1 MDAKEQ
7 RPRRIVIAGGGTGG
21 HLYPALAIAEAIKQR
36 AHDAEIVFI
45 GTAGKIEA
53 RVVPREGYRFETI
66 WISGFRR
73 TLSWSLLSFPFK
85 LCVSIVQSFRLLRRL
100 KPDVVIGTGG
110 YVCGPP
116 VFAASVLG
124 IPAVLQEQNSYPGVT
139 TRMLAK
145 RVNEVF
151 LSFEKSRRLLPG
163 RIKATIAGN
172 PVRASVGGASR
183 SEAAAF
189 FGFVPALK
197 TVLVFGGS
205 LGASSIN
212 AAVRRHLEKLIAGS
226 TQLLWQTG
234 ERDFSM
240 AEGTA
245 QALTPEEQR
254 RIKVLPFIDRMDL
267 AFGASDIAVCR
278 AGASTL
284 AELALAGMP
293 AILVPYPY
301 AAADHQTEN
310 AHAVAEQGAAI
321 FCADQEI
328 SAKLGEL
335 LTGLLND
342 DARRAELSRNMRSLA
357 RPDAA
362 AKIAEAVLGY
372 AGYGHV

>member
-7 RPRRIVIAGGGTGG
+7 RPRRIVITGGGTGG
-21 HLYPALAIAEAIKQR
+21 HLYPALAIAEAIKRR
-36 AHDAEIVFI
+36 AHNAEIVFI

-53 RVVPREGYRFETI
+53 RVVPCEGYRFETI

-73 TLSWSLLSFPFK
+73 TLSWSLLSFPLK
-85 LCVSIVQSFRLLRRL
+85 LCVSIVQSFRLLRRFR
-100 KPDVVIGTGG
+100 PDVVVGTGG

-116 VFAASVLG
+116 VFVASMLG
-124 IPAVLQEQNSYPGVT
+124 IPTVLQEQNSYPGVT
-139 TRMLAK
+139 TRLLAK
-145 RVNEVF
+145 RANEVF
-151 LSFEKSRRLLPG
+151 LSFEKSRSFLPKG
-163 RIKATIAGN
+163 IKATIAGN
-172 PVRASVGGASR
+172 PVRASVGGAAR

-189 FGFVPALK
+189 FGFVPSLK

-212 AAVRRHLEKLIAGS
+212 AAVRTHLEKLVAGS

-234 ERDFSM
+234 ERDFTM
-240 AEGTA
+240 AEA
-245 QALTPEEQR
+245 VVKILSPEEQK

-267 AFGASDIAVCR
+267 AFGASDVAVCR

-293 AILVPYPY
+293 AILVPYPF

-310 AHAVAEQGAAI
+310 ARAVAEQDAAI
-321 FCADQEI
+321 FCADKEI
-328 SAKLGEL
+328 GAKLGEL
-335 LTGLLND
+335 LTGLLNN
-342 DARRAELSRNMRSLA
+342 DARRLDLSRNMRSLA

-362 AKIAEAVLGY
+362 AQIAEAVLGY